1 MMGGK
6 PFISKYQNYILGLA
20 ILLSSIAISIRSS
33 DDGARLILRDYPVA
47 IFFMVV
53 ISSLLFVL
61 YIQINKRKIDSLTD
75 QIKASNRTS
84 RNEEDPLLNTLTTR
98 QREVYDLIIAG
109 KSNKEITTELFIE
122 QSTLKT
128 HINQIYKKLDI
139 KNRRELR
146 SR

>member
-1 MMGGK
+1 MGGK

>member
-1 MMGGK
+1 MGGK

-109 KSNKEITTELFIE
+109 KSNKEITTELFIK